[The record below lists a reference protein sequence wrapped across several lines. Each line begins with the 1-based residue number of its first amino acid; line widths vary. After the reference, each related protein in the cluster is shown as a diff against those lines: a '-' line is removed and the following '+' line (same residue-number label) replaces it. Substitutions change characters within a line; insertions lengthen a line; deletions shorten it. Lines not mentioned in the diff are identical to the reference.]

1 MKYLQAPLYFNL
13 MKPKMIETDKKY
25 PAIFLLH
32 GMGSNELDLPPLVQA
47 FNEKMFIFSLRGPI
61 VQPPGY
67 AFFTMEDLGQP
78 NENSFKQTIKMVDD
92 FILFATKTYP
102 IDEYNLF
109 LMGFSQGAILSMTY
123 AIIHLGK
130 IKGVL
135 ALSGYIPAFIKA
147 EYKNTELA
155 HLNLF
160 ISHGEDDPVLPFS
173 WGVASKEFLQER
185 GANVTFKS
193 YQAGHWVTQENFEDI
208 QVWLKDRLQ

>member
-13 MKPKMIETDKKY
+13 MKPKTIETDKKY

-67 AFFTMEDLGQP
+67 AFFTMDDLGQP

-102 IDEYNLF
+102 IDENNLF

-123 AIIHLGK
+123 AIIHFGK

-185 GANVTFKS
+185 GAIVTFKS

>member
-1 MKYLQAPLYFNL
+1 MQAPLYFNL
-13 MKPKMIETDKKY
+13 MKPKTIETDKKY

-47 FNEKMFIFSLRGPI
+47 FNEKMFIFSLRGPL

-78 NENSFKQTIKMVDD
+78 NENSFKQTIKSVDD
-92 FILFATKTYP
+92 FILFATKNYP
-102 IDEYNLF
+102 IDENNLF

-123 AIIHLGK
+123 AIIHSGK

-135 ALSGYIPAFIKA
+135 ALSGYIPAFIKE
-147 EYKNTELA
+147 EYKNAELTQ
-155 HLNLF
+155 LNLF

-185 GANVTFKS
+185 GAIVTFKS

>member
-1 MKYLQAPLYFNL
+1 
-13 MKPKMIETDKKY
+13 
-25 PAIFLLH
+25 
-32 GMGSNELDLPPLVQA
+32 
-47 FNEKMFIFSLRGPI
+47 
-61 VQPPGY
+61 
-67 AFFTMEDLGQP
+67 MEDLGQP

-102 IDEYNLF
+102 IDENNLF

-123 AIIHLGK
+123 AIIHFGK

-185 GANVTFKS
+185 GAIVTFKS

>member
-13 MKPKMIETDKKY
+13 MKPKTIETDKKY

-92 FILFATKTYP
+92 FILFAT
-102 IDEYNLF
+102 
-109 LMGFSQGAILSMTY
+109 MTY
-123 AIIHLGK
+123 AIIHFGK

-185 GANVTFKS
+185 GAIVTFKS

>member
-1 MKYLQAPLYFNL
+1 
-13 MKPKMIETDKKY
+13 MKPKTIETDKKY

-102 IDEYNLF
+102 IDENNLF

-123 AIIHLGK
+123 AIIHFGK

-185 GANVTFKS
+185 GAIVTFKS

>member
-1 MKYLQAPLYFNL
+1 VKYLQAPLYFNL
-13 MKPKMIETDKKY
+13 MKPKTIETDKKY

-78 NENSFKQTIKMVDD
+78 NENSFKQTIKMVDN

-102 IDEYNLF
+102 IDENNLF

-130 IKGVL
+130 IKGV
-135 ALSGYIPAFIKA
+135 
-147 EYKNTELA
+147 A

-185 GANVTFKS
+185 GAIVTFKS

>member
-13 MKPKMIETDKKY
+13 MKPKTIETDKKY

-102 IDEYNLF
+102 IDENNLF

-123 AIIHLGK
+123 AIIHFGK

-185 GANVTFKS
+185 GAIVTFKS